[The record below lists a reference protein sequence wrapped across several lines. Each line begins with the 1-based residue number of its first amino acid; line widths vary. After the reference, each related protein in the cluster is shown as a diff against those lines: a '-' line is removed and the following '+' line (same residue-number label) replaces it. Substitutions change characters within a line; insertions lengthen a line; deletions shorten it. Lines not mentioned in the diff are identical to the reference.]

1 MVSLELHLLPFNCI
15 AEYDDLNLIFF
26 LIVKKSLLTWEKK
39 PSLTLVFNIT
49 HTFLLSLEIW

>member
-39 PSLTLVFNIT
+39 LVS
-49 HTFLLSLEIW
+49 H

>member
-26 LIVKKSLLTWEKK
+26 SDCEKVSTYLGKKT
-39 PSLTLVFNIT
+39 SLTLT
-49 HTFLLSLEIW
+49 